1 MTMHGVDIS
10 NYYRSVDYHKYDFYI
25 IKASEGRTFKDP
37 MLDKHYNAVKATGKP
52 YGFYHYARP
61 ENNSWKAEADHFLSL
76 VGHHAHKAI
85 FALDWEGNALRY
97 NYVWALNWLNYVYQK
112 TGVRP
117 LFYCQGSALS
127 RYPQI
132 AKANFGLWVA
142 SYGVKAPQ
150 KGAWPAY
157 ALWQYSDKPMDMDVL
172 NGDIKTWNAYA
183 GISGAAAK
191 TTTAPAAKTTAT
203 AKPAKKSNAE
213 IAAEVLAGKWG
224 NGNDR
229 KVRLAAAGYDYN
241 AIQAE
246 VNKRLGASGQKKAAA
261 KVYYKIKRGD
271 TLADIATRYKTTW
284 QKLQQMNGIR
294 NANRIYVGQTIRVK

>member
-1 MTMHGVDIS
+1 MMATYGVDIS
-10 NYYRSVDYHKYDFYI
+10 SYQRSVDYHKYGFYI
-25 IKASEGRTFKDP
+25 IKASEGRTLKDP
-37 MLDKHYNAVKATGKP
+37 MLDRHYNAVKAAGKP

-97 NYVWALNWLNYVYQK
+97 NYTWALNWLSYVWQK

-117 LFYCQGSALS
+117 LFYCPGSALR

-150 KGAWPAY
+150 KGAWPDY
-157 ALWQYSDKPMDMDVL
+157 AIWQYSDKPMDMDVL
-172 NGDIKTWNAYA
+172 NGDTKTWNAYA
-183 GISGAAAK
+183 GITGGGQSKPAPTPK
-191 TTTAPAAKTTAT
+191 PAPA
-203 AKPAKKSNAE
+203 PAKKSNAA

-229 KVRLAAAGYDYN
+229 KVKLAAAGYDYN

-261 KVYYKIKRGD
+261 KVCYTVRRGD
-271 TLADIATRYKTTW
+271 TLSKIAAKYKTTW
-284 QKLQQMNGIR
+284 QKLQKLNGIR
-294 NANRIYVGQTIRVK
+294 NANKIYVGQVIRVK

>member
-1 MTMHGVDIS
+1 MLYGVDIS
-10 NYYRSVDYHKYDFYI
+10 NYQRSVNYSKYAFYI

-37 MLDKHYNAVKATGKP
+37 MLDKHYNAVKAAGKP

-97 NYVWALNWLNYVYQK
+97 NYSWALNWLNYVYQK

-132 AKANFGLWVA
+132 AKANYGLWVA
-142 SYGVKAPQ
+142 SYGTKNPQ
-150 KGAWPAY
+150 KGSWGAY
-157 ALWQYSDKPMDMDVL
+157 AIWQYGDKPMDMDVF
-172 NGDIKTWNAYA
+172 NGDIGTWNAYA
-183 GISGAAAK
+183 GVKGNANKGQSI
-191 TTTAPAAKTTAT
+191 PAATVKAT
-203 AKPAKKSNAE
+203 RKSNAE
-213 IAAEVLAGKWG
+213 IAQEVIAGKWG
-224 NGNDR
+224 DGNTR
-229 KVRLAAAGYDYN
+229 KVKLAAAGYDYN
-241 AIQAE
+241 AVQAE
-246 VNKRLGASGQKKAAA
+246 VNRRLGASGSKKAAA
-261 KVYYKIKRGD
+261 KVYYTVRRGD
-271 TLADIATRYKTTW
+271 TLSKIAAKYKTTW

-294 NANRIYVGQTIRVK
+294 NANKIYVGQVIRVK

>member
-10 NYYRSVDYHKYDFYI
+10 NYQRSVDYHKYDFYI

-37 MLDKHYNAVKATGKP
+37 MLDKHYNAVKAAGKP

-97 NYVWALNWLNYVYQK
+97 NYAWALNWLNYVYQK

-157 ALWQYSDKPMDMDVL
+157 ALWQYSEKPMDMDVL

-183 GISGAAAK
+183 GIIGGGQSK
-191 TTTAPAAKTTAT
+191 PTPKPAPA
-203 AKPAKKSNAE
+203 PAKKSNTT

-241 AIQAE
+241 AVQAE
-246 VNKRLGASGQKKAAA
+246 VNKKLGAAGQKKAAA
-261 KVYYKIKRGD
+261 KVCYTVRRGD
-271 TLADIATRYKTTW
+271 TLSKIAAKYKTTW
-284 QKLQQMNGIR
+284 QKLQKLNGIR
-294 NANRIYVGQTIRVK
+294 NANKIYVGQVIRVK